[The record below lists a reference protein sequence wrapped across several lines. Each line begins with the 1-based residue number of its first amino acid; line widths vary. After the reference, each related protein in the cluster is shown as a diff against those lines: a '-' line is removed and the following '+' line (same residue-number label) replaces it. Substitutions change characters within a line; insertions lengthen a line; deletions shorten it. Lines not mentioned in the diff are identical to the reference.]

1 MFHYFVYN
9 KKGYVLYI
17 KATVVTRENRLETS
31 QMEDGS
37 RVVQAKNHEDKQETG
52 EGKHEINGGN
62 QREHAHSRRKKR
74 GKKKQQKQKQ
84 QPFSRVNK
92 SLLEKVCILTSM

>member
-9 KKGYVLYI
+9 KKGYVLYN

-37 RVVQAKNHEDKQETG
+37 RGVQAKNHEDKQESG

-62 QREHAHSRRKKR
+62 QEHAHSRRKKR

-84 QPFSRVNK
+84 QPLSRVNK
-92 SLLEKVCILTSM
+92 SLLEKVCILASM